1 MDTKYKAT
9 SIKHY
14 LPLCIYQ
21 VGISLYGLMIICAGL
36 FNEKARKLRKGQ
48 SEVFKL
54 LKGKADPTKEYVWF
68 HAASLGE
75 FEQGRPVIEQLKKEN
90 PETNILL
97 TFFSP
102 SGYEIRKNYTGA
114 DIICYLP
121 LDTPHNAKRFLNT
134 VQIAKA
140 VFIKYEFWPNF
151 LMTLSKKKI
160 PVYSISAIFRADQI
174 FFKWYGG
181 WYKSLLRSFQQI
193 FVQDADSLRL
203 LENNRVNNAVVA
215 GDTRFDRVCDLA
227 KQAKYIPIVESFV
240 QGCNKVIVAGS
251 SWLKDEDLL
260 IRYIKNH
267 TDVKLILV
275 PHEIHEAH
283 LSGVIKLTGE
293 NYVRYTQT
301 ENKDLTNERCLIVD
315 TIGLLSSIYRY
326 GQVAYIG
333 GGFGVGIHNTLE
345 AAVWN
350 LPVVFGPNYQRFR
363 EARELI
369 ANGGGYTINNYEELE
384 NKLNNLLENNA
395 PGIIAGNYIKQNSGA
410 TDIIISRLKNNI

>member
-9 SIKHY
+9 SIKHF

-21 VGISLYGLMIICAGL
+21 LGISLYGLMIFCAGL

-48 SEVFKL
+48 SEVFEL
-54 LKGKADPTKEYVWF
+54 LKEKADPAKKYVWF

-90 PETNILL
+90 PKINILL

-114 DIICYLP
+114 DLICYLP
-121 LDTPHNAKRFLNT
+121 LDTPRNAKRFLNT

-181 WYKSLLRSFQQI
+181 WYKNLLKSFQQI

-203 LENNRVNNAVVA
+203 LENNGINNAVIA
-215 GDTRFDRVCDLA
+215 GDTRFDRVSDLA
-227 KQAKYIPIVESFV
+227 KLAKQIPIVESFV
-240 QGCNKVIVAGS
+240 EGCNKVIVAGS
-251 SWLKDEDLL
+251 SWPKDEELL
-260 IRYIKNH
+260 IRYTKHH

-283 LSGVIKLTGE
+283 LSGIIKLTGE

-369 ANGGGYTINNYEELE
+369 ANGGGYTINNYDELE

-395 PGIIAGNYIKQNSGA
+395 PGIIAGNYVKQNSGA